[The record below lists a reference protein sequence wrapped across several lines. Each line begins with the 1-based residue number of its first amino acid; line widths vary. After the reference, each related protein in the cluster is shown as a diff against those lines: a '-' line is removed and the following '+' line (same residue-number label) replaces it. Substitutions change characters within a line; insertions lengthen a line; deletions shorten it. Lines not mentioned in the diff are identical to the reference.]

1 MSRRI
6 TKSSWG
12 HHGCDRMVVVFTA
25 TYAIRGLRL
34 ALLCLR
40 SLSTIFQLYRSVQF
54 YWWRKPDYPEKTTD
68 LLQDTDKPYA
78 ISAYHH

>member
-1 MSRRI
+1 MPRRI
-6 TKSSWG
+6 TKSSRG
-12 HHGCDRMVVVFTA
+12 HRGCDRMVVVFTA

-34 ALLCLR
+34 ALLCLTSQYFSYIIAVSFIGGENR
-40 SLSTIFQLYRSVQF
+40 EYR
-54 YWWRKPDYPEKTTD
+54 EKTTD